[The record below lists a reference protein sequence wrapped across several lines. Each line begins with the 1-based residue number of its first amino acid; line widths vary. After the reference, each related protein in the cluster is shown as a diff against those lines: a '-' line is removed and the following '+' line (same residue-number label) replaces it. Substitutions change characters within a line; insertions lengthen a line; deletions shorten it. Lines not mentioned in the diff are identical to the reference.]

1 MGRRSGAVWPQFPER
16 TLAMLVCMLVR
27 KAKKDMPWLLQSVDL
42 NNRSRS
48 LLVGERITKNG
59 GKKPASFVITGYHFV
74 VNHS

>member
-1 MGRRSGAVWPQFPER
+1 MWPQFPER
-16 TLAMLVCMLVR
+16 TLAMLVCMLACKESKER
-27 KAKKDMPWLLQSVDL
+27 HAMAAPQSVDL

-59 GKKPASFVITGYHFV
+59 GKKTASFVITGYHFV